1 MMASSLARGCA
12 SRVERFECIY
22 VANVKHE
29 KGELAKQ
36 IKELKAKNHA
46 TEQILQALPNDGKAP
61 ETLDRLKNGKTY
73 ESIVEWLGRLPK
85 EDFETLSPSRA

>member
-12 SRVERFECIY
+12 SRVEHFECIY
-22 VANVKHE
+22 EAHV
-29 KGELAKQ
+29 KQ

-73 ESIVEWLGRLPK
+73 ESIVEWLGRLPM